1 MPLNKIHGTGSFSVI
16 FIFSSIV
23 YDQKPTKF
31 ARLHCSKASLE
42 FSGTFGVQKESGDYW
57 AEDIDSSLLDHD
69 MFRAMAFIQNAHD
82 REVSFY
88 TNHRRIDSTELV
100 SPLQEPGY
108 DEVSTHL

>member
-1 MPLNKIHGTGSFSVI
+1 MPLNKIDGTGSFSVI

-23 YDQKPTKF
+23 YDKKPTKF

-57 AEDIDSSLLDHD
+57 AEDMDCSLLNLD
-69 MFRAMAFIQNAHD
+69 MFRAMAFIQDANN
-82 REVSFY
+82 REVSFH
-88 TNHRRIDSTELV
+88 TSHRWIDSTKLV